1 MSLKDKVVVIM
12 GASSGIGAAT
22 AKLLASKGAKLTISA
37 RRMNRLEEIQQA
49 NVGAEILP
57 VEADVTKADEVQNVI
72 DKTVEKYG
80 RVDVLFNNAGIMPVN
95 NLDQVARDEWN
106 NMLDIN
112 VKGVLNGIA
121 SALPIMKKQK
131 SGHVITTS
139 SVLGYE
145 VLPGY
150 AAYSGTKYAVRAIME
165 GLRQEEHANNIKT
178 TVIAPGSVKTEL
190 FNSINNEAVRDGL
203 KSAMKQPGAEMMA
216 MEPEEIASA
225 VAFVI
230 DTPANMAVNEMVI
243 RPTGQEV

>member
-1 MSLKDKVVVIM
+1 MDKVVVIM

-22 AKLLASKGAKLTISA
+22 AKLLASKGAKVTIAA
-37 RRMNRLEEIQQA
+37 RRMNRLEEIKKD
-49 NVGAEILP
+49 NPDSDILA
-57 VEADVTKADEVQNVI
+57 VEADVTKEKEVQNVI
-72 DKTVEKYG
+72 DKTIEKFG

-95 NLDQVARDEWN
+95 NLDQIARDEWT

-112 VKGVLNGIA
+112 IKGVLNGIA
-121 SALPIMKKQK
+121 AALPIMKKQK

-165 GLRQEEHANNIKT
+165 GLRQEEHKNNIKT
-178 TVIAPGSVKTEL
+178 TIIAPGSVKTEL
-190 FNSINNEAVRDGL
+190 YKSVNNSEVHAGLEKVMEASGT
-203 KSAMKQPGAEMMA
+203 Q
-216 MEPEEIASA
+216 MEALQPEEIAQA

-230 DTPANMAVNEMVI
+230 DTPSNMAVNEMVI
-243 RPTGQEV
+243 CPTGQEV

>member
-22 AKLLASKGAKLTISA
+22 AKLLASKGAKVTIAA
-37 RRMNRLEEIQQA
+37 RRMNRLEEIQKD
-49 NVGAEILP
+49 NPETDILA
-57 VEADVTKADEVQNVI
+57 VAADVTKAQEVQNVI
-72 DKTVEKYG
+72 DQTVAKYG

-95 NLDQVARDEWN
+95 NLNELAHDEWQ

-121 SALPIMKKQK
+121 AALPIMRKQK

-178 TVIAPGSVKTEL
+178 TIVAPGSVKTEL
-190 FNSINNEAVRDGL
+190 FNSINNDEVRNGL
-203 KSAMKQPGAEMMA
+203 KEAMKQPGAEMMA
-216 MEPEEIASA
+216 LQPEEIAQA

-230 DTPANMAVNEMVI
+230 DTPANMAVNEMII

>member
-1 MSLKDKVVVIM
+1 MSLQDKVVIIM

-22 AKLLASKGAKLTISA
+22 AKLLASKGAKVTIAA
-37 RRMNRLEEIQQA
+37 RRMNRLEEIKQA
-49 NVGAEILP
+49 NPDSDILAI
-57 VEADVTKADEVQNVI
+57 EADVTKAEEVQNVV
-72 DKTVEKYG
+72 DQTVAKFG
-80 RVDVLFNNAGIMPVN
+80 RVDALYNNAGIMPVN
-95 NLDQVARDEWN
+95 NLDQIAQDEWQ

-121 SALPIMKKQK
+121 AALPVMKKQK
-131 SGHVITTS
+131 SGHIITTS

-165 GLRQEEHANNIKT
+165 GLRQEEHQNNIKT
-178 TVIAPGSVKTEL
+178 TIIAPGSVKTEL
-190 FNSINNEAVRDGL
+190 YKSVNNSAVHDGL
-203 KSAMKQPGAEMMA
+203 EKVMQASGTQMTSLD
-216 MEPEEIASA
+216 PEEIAQA

-230 DTPANMAVNEMVI
+230 DTPKNMAVNEMVI

>member
-80 RVDVLFNNAGIMPVN
+80 RIDVLFNNAGIMPVN

-216 MEPEEIASA
+216 MQPEEIASA

>member
-22 AKLLASKGAKLTISA
+22 ANLLASKGAKLSIAS
-37 RRMNRLEEIQQA
+37 RRLDRLEEIKNQNPDA
-49 NVGAEILP
+49 KIKTFK
-57 VEADVTKADEVQNVI
+57 ADVTKAEE
-72 DKTVEKYG
+72 VEKVIADTVAEYG

-95 NLDQVARDEWN
+95 NLDQLAHDEWQ

-121 SALPIMKKQK
+121 ATLPVMKKQK
-131 SGHVITTS
+131 SGHIITTS

-165 GLRQEEHANNIKT
+165 GLRQEERTSNIKT
-178 TVIAPGSVKTEL
+178 TIIAPGSVRTEL
-190 FNSINNEAVRDGL
+190 FNSINNKEVREGL
-203 KSAMKQPGAEMMA
+203 ESAMKQPGSKMMA
-216 MEPEEIASA
+216 LQPEEIAQA
-225 VAFVI
+225 VAFAI

>member
-37 RRMNRLEEIQQA
+37 RRMNRLEEIKQA
-49 NVGAEILP
+49 NVGAEILA

-72 DKTVEKYG
+72 DQTVKTYG
-80 RVDVLFNNAGIMPVN
+80 RIDVLFNNAGIMPVN

-178 TVIAPGSVKTEL
+178 TVIAPGSVNTEL
-190 FNSINNEAVRDGL
+190 FNSINNEEVRDGL

-216 MEPEEIASA
+216 MQPEEIASA

>member
-1 MSLKDKVVVIM
+1 MDKVVVIM

-22 AKLLASKGAKLTISA
+22 AKLLASKGAKVTIAA
-37 RRMNRLEEIQQA
+37 RRMNRLEEIKKD
-49 NVGAEILP
+49 NPDSDILA
-57 VEADVTKADEVQNVI
+57 VEADVTKEKEVQNVI
-72 DKTVEKYG
+72 DKTIEKFG

-95 NLDQVARDEWN
+95 NLDQIARDEWT

-112 VKGVLNGIA
+112 IKGVLNGIA
-121 SALPIMKKQK
+121 AALPIMKKQK

-165 GLRQEEHANNIKT
+165 GLRQEEHKNNIKT
-178 TVIAPGSVKTEL
+178 TIIAPGSVKTEL
-190 FNSINNEAVRDGL
+190 YKSVNNSEVHAGLEKVMEASGT
-203 KSAMKQPGAEMMA
+203 Q
-216 MEPEEIASA
+216 MEALQPEEIAQA

-230 DTPANMAVNEMVI
+230 DTPSNMAVNEMVI
-243 RPTGQEV
+243 RPTG

>member
-22 AKLLASKGAKLTISA
+22 AKLLASEGAKVTIAA
-37 RRMNRLEEIQQA
+37 RRMNRLEEIKKD
-49 NVGAEILP
+49 NPDGDILA

-72 DKTVEKYG
+72 DETVTEYG
-80 RVDVLFNNAGIMPVN
+80 RVDALFNNAGIMPVN
-95 NLDQVARDEWN
+95 NLDQIARDEWQ
-106 NMLDIN
+106 NMMDIN

-121 SALPIMKKQK
+121 AALPIMKKQK

-150 AAYSGTKYAVRAIME
+150 VAYSGTKYAVRAIME
-165 GLRQEEHANNIKT
+165 GLRQEEHQNNIKT
-178 TVIAPGSVKTEL
+178 TIIAPGSVKTEL
-190 FNSINNEAVRDGL
+190 FNSINNDEVRNGL
-203 KSAMKQPGAEMMA
+203 KGAMKQPGSEMMA
-216 MEPEEIASA
+216 LQPEEIAQA

>member
-1 MSLKDKVVVIM
+1 MSEKVVVIM

-22 AKLLASKGAKLTISA
+22 AKLLASQGKKVTIAA
-37 RRMNRLEEIQQA
+37 RRMNRLKEIQKA
-49 NVGAEILP
+49 YPENIFA
-57 VEADVTKADEVQNVI
+57 VEADVTKKDEVQNVI
-72 DKTVEKYG
+72 DKTVEKFG

-95 NLDQVARDEWN
+95 NLDQLAHDEWE
-106 NMLDIN
+106 NMLNIN

-121 SALPIMKKQK
+121 AALPVMKKQQ
-131 SGHVITTS
+131 SGHVISTS

-165 GLRQEEHANNIKT
+165 GLRQEEHQNNIKT
-178 TVIAPGSVKTEL
+178 TIIAPGSVKTEL
-190 FNSINNEAVRDGL
+190 FDSINNDEVRNGL
-203 KSAMKQPGAEMMA
+203 KDAMKQPGSEMMA
-216 MEPEEIASA
+216 LNPDEIAQA

-230 DTPANMAVNEMVI
+230 DTPKNMAVNEMVI

>member
-1 MSLKDKVVVIM
+1 M

-22 AKLLASKGAKLTISA
+22 AKLLASKGAKVTIAA
-37 RRMNRLEEIQQA
+37 RRMNRLEEIKQA
-49 NVGAEILP
+49 NPDSDILA
-57 VEADVTKADEVQNVI
+57 VEADVTKAKEVQNVV
-72 DKTVEKYG
+72 DQTVAKFG
-80 RVDVLFNNAGIMPVN
+80 RVDAFYNNAGIMPVN
-95 NLDQVARDEWN
+95 NLDQIAQDEWQ

-121 SALPIMKKQK
+121 AALPVMKKQK
-131 SGHVITTS
+131 SGHIITTS

-165 GLRQEEHANNIKT
+165 GLRQEEHQNNIKT
-178 TVIAPGSVKTEL
+178 TIIAPGSVKTEL
-190 FNSINNEAVRDGL
+190 FDSINNEEVRNGL
-203 KSAMKQPGAEMMA
+203 KDAMKQPGAEMMA
-216 MEPEEIASA
+216 LDPEEIAQA

-230 DTPANMAVNEMVI
+230 DTPKNMAVNEMVI

>member
-12 GASSGIGAAT
+12 GASSSIGAAT
-22 AKLLASKGAKLTISA
+22 AKLLASEGAKVTIAA
-37 RRMNRLEEIQQA
+37 RRMNRLKEIKKDNPA
-49 NVGAEILP
+49 GDILA
-57 VEADVTKADEVQNVI
+57 VEADVTKADDVQNVI
-72 DKTVEKYG
+72 DKTVAEYG
-80 RVDVLFNNAGIMPVN
+80 RVDALFNNAGIMPVN
-95 NLDQVARDEWN
+95 NLDQIARDEWQ
-106 NMLDIN
+106 NMMDIN

-121 SALPIMKKQK
+121 AALPIMKKQK

-165 GLRQEEHANNIKT
+165 GLRQEEHQNNIKT
-178 TVIAPGSVKTEL
+178 TIIAPGSVKTEL
-190 FNSINNEAVRDGL
+190 FDSINNDEVRNGL
-203 KSAMKQPGAEMMA
+203 KEAMKQPGSGMMA
-216 MEPEEIASA
+216 LQPEEIAQA

>member
-1 MSLKDKVVVIM
+1 MSLKGKVVVIM

-22 AKLLASKGAKLTISA
+22 AKLLARKGAKLTISA

-49 NVGAEILP
+49 NMGAEILP

-178 TVIAPGSVKTEL
+178 TIIAPGSVNTEL
-190 FNSINNEAVRDGL
+190 FNSINNEEVRNGL

-216 MEPEEIASA
+216 MQPEEIASA

>member
-22 AKLLASKGAKLTISA
+22 AKLLADKGAKLTISA
-37 RRMNRLEEIQQA
+37 RRMNRLEEIKQA
-49 NVGAEILP
+49 NPDDDILA
-57 VEADVTKADEVQNVI
+57 VEADVTKPDEVQNVI

-80 RVDVLFNNAGIMPVN
+80 RLDVLFNNAGIMPVN

-121 SALPIMKKQK
+121 AALPIMKQQK

-178 TVIAPGSVKTEL
+178 TVIAPGSVNTEL
-190 FNSINNEAVRDGL
+190 FNSINNDKVRNGL
-203 KSAMKQPGAEMMA
+203 KTAMKQPGAEMMA
-216 MEPEEIASA
+216 MQPEEIASA

>member
-1 MSLKDKVVVIM
+1 MNIQDKVVVIM

-22 AKLLASKGAKLTISA
+22 ANLLASQGAKLSLAA
-37 RRMNRLEEIQQA
+37 RRLDRLEEIKKSNPTAQ
-49 NVGAEILP
+49 IKIFK
-57 VEADVTKADEVQNVI
+57 ADVTKADDVQAVI
-72 DKTVEKYG
+72 DGTVAEFG

-95 NLDQVARDEWN
+95 NLDQVARDEWQQ
-106 NMLDIN
+106 MLDIN

-121 SALPIMKKQK
+121 SALPVMKQQN
-131 SGHVITTS
+131 SGHVISTS

-165 GLRQEEHANNIKT
+165 GLRQEEYGNNIKT

-190 FNSINNEAVRDGL
+190 FNSINNEAVKKGL
-203 KSAMKQPGAEMMA
+203 EDAMKQPGAEIA
-216 MEPEEIASA
+216 ALDADEIAQA

-230 DTPANMAVNEMVI
+230 DTPANMAVNEMII
-243 RPTGQEV
+243 RPTGQAV

>member
-1 MSLKDKVVVIM
+1 M
-12 GASSGIGAAT
+12 
-22 AKLLASKGAKLTISA
+22 TIAA
-37 RRMNRLEEIQQA
+37 RRMSRLQEIKDNNA
-49 NVGAEILP
+49 SATILP
-57 VEADVTKADEVQNVI
+57 VEADVTDKDQVQNVI
-72 DKTVEKYG
+72 DKTVAEYG
-80 RVDVLFNNAGIMPVN
+80 KIDVLFNNAGIMPVN
-95 NLDQVARDEWN
+95 NLDQVARDEWD

-150 AAYSGTKYAVRAIME
+150 ATYSGTKYAVCAIME

-178 TVIAPGSVKTEL
+178 TVIAPGTVKTEL
-190 FNSINNEAVRDGL
+190 FNSINNQEIKKGLEEATSQPGSEM
-203 KSAMKQPGAEMMA
+203 SAMQ
-216 MEPEEIASA
+216 PEEIAQA

-230 DTPANMAVNEMVI
+230 DTPANMSVNEMVI